1 MLNPRGNCLGLR
13 PCFICSPDL
22 KETLYKFPG
31 KEEVARDPRS
41 WKLSGRV
48 QCHLFQGQ

>member
-31 KEEVARDPRS
+31 KEEVVINN
-41 WKLSGRV
+41 LSENE
-48 QCHLFQGQ
+48 